1 MAPPLRNARD
11 ANRGDRMALRALH
24 LSLLNGGVFVPSR
37 QMYVL
42 STAMTEATLDTMAA
56 RFDEALGPIAEAMQ
70 AAEPAPAGR

>member
-1 MAPPLRNARD
+1 
-11 ANRGDRMALRALH
+11 MALRALH